1 MVKVALLG
9 ESFPA
14 QLRENPQALR
24 DVQVVWSGTS
34 LESFKN
40 EVPELRPDV
49 LAMDFLELNGVESGV
64 IPGLLESA
72 RAKHAIVTYRFARRG
87 VLQQYPAGK
96 VRLLQ
101 GPISLSLL
109 RAHVHL
115 AVLDDVLQPQ
125 AVATRAVA
133 ASAPAPAPVPA
144 PAASPIQLSAP
155 GSATLATV
163 TVPSTP
169 RPPRYTQEQLGLL
182 LEYASSVRC
191 ECPNHLSQIVSSLQA
206 FEEYSKNCENRDDAD
221 RQVHGLLYRYTAG
234 ARAVMEE
241 ALDALVKHENIQL

>member
-1 MVKVALLG
+1 MVKLALLG
-9 ESFPA
+9 ESFPS

-34 LESFKN
+34 LEAFKN
-40 EVPELRPDV
+40 EVPLVRPDV
-49 LAMDFLELNGVESGV
+49 LALDFLELNGVETGV
-64 IPGLLESA
+64 IPALLESA
-72 RAKHAIVTYRFARRG
+72 RARHAIVTYRFARRG

-125 AVATRAVA
+125 SVR
-133 ASAPAPAPVPA
+133 PAPPPPEPVAPP
-144 PAASPIQLSAP
+144 PPPASPIQLSSP

-163 TVPSTP
+163 TVPAVP
-169 RPPRYTQEQLGLL
+169 KPPRYTQEQLGTL
-182 LEYASSVRC
+182 LEYSSSVRC
-191 ECPNHLSQIVSSLQA
+191 ECPNHLSQIVAGLQA
-206 FEEYSKNCENRDDAD
+206 FEEYSKQCENRDEAD
-221 RQVHGLLYRYTAG
+221 REVHAMLYRYTAG

-241 ALDALVKHENIQL
+241 ALDALVKYEKIEL

>member
-1 MVKVALLG
+1 MVKLALLG

-24 DVQVVWSGTS
+24 DVEVVWSGS
-34 LESFKN
+34 SVESFRQ
-40 EVPELRPDV
+40 EVPARRPNV
-49 LAMDFLELNGVESGV
+49 LALDFKELNGVETGGV
-64 IPGLLESA
+64 PGLMEGSGA
-72 RAKHAIVTYRFARRG
+72 RHAIVTYRFAKRG

-115 AVLDDVLQPQ
+115 AVMDDMLQPQ
-125 AVATRAVA
+125 QVKR
-133 ASAPAPAPVPA
+133 VPA
-144 PAASPIQLSAP
+144 PGAGAPMASAGAPTLQLGAP
-155 GSATLATV
+155 GAVSTV
-163 TVPSTP
+163 TVPATP
-169 RPPRYTQEQLGLL
+169 KPPRYSAEQLGVL
-182 LEYASSVRC
+182 LEVASAVQC

-206 FEEYSKNCENRDDAD
+206 FEEYSKQCESRNEAD
-221 RQVHGLLYRYTAG
+221 RQLHALLYRYTAA

-241 ALDALVKHENIQL
+241 ALTALVKHENIQL

>member
-1 MVKVALLG
+1 MVKLALLG
-9 ESFPA
+9 ESYPA

-34 LESFKN
+34 LESFRS
-40 EVPELRPDV
+40 EVRGARPDV
-49 LAMDFLELNGVESGV
+49 LALDFAELDGVETGVVPALMEDSG
-64 IPGLLESA
+64 
-72 RAKHAIVTYRFARRG
+72 AKHAIITYRFAKRG

-115 AVLDDVLQPQ
+115 AVLDDMLQPQ
-125 AVATRAVA
+125 
-133 ASAPAPAPVPA
+133 PVKLSVGTQAA
-144 PAASPIQLSAP
+144 PAAPPPSGTQVRMAP
-155 GSATLATV
+155 AGAETLATV
-163 TVPSTP
+163 TVPATP
-169 RPPRYTQEQLGLL
+169 KPPRYSPEQLGRL
-182 LEYASSVRC
+182 LEISSAVQC

-206 FEEYSKNCENRDDAD
+206 FEEYSKHCENRNEAD
-221 RQVHGLLYRYTAG
+221 RQVHALLYRYTAA

-241 ALDALVKHENIQL
+241 ALTALVKHENIQL